1 MHKDPEI
8 YYIVIVGIILGLLLV
23 GFIITI
29 LFLYQ
34 QSRHRQERE
43 MAQIKQKYDEEI
55 LRSQLEIQEN
65 TLRNIAQE
73 LHDNIGQM
81 LSVVKL
87 SLAAIQLDKAHPS
100 YEIAH
105 HSQSVLNKAIADLSD
120 ITKSM
125 HTDRINDVG
134 LADSIRFELASITNA
149 GLVKINFELTGEE
162 FPFGEQKAVFL
173 FRMFQELL
181 NNTLKHAKATH
192 VSVSLHFE
200 EDGTFR
206 MEMGDDG
213 IGFDVEAKKE
223 THEAGKGVGLKSIF
237 NRAHLIGAQLTMERH
252 TGAGTRTEIVLPG
265 QTALQKK

>member
-1 MHKDPEI
+1 MDKDPEI
-8 YYIVIVGIILGLLLV
+8 YFVVIVGIVLGLLLL

-34 QSRHRQERE
+34 RSRHRQERE

-87 SLAAIQLDKAHPS
+87 SLAAIQLDKGHPS
-100 YEIAH
+100 FDITQ
-105 HSQSVLNKAIADLSD
+105 HSQKVLNKAISDLSD

-134 LADSIRFELASITNA
+134 LTDSIRFELASIQHA
-149 GLVKINFELTGEE
+149 RLVDVNFECKGEE

-173 FRMFQELL
+173 FRIFQELL
-181 NNTLKHAKATH
+181 NNTLKHAQATH
-192 VSVSLHFE
+192 VSVSLFYE
-200 EDGTFR
+200 EDGTF
-206 MEMGDDG
+206 MMKMSDDG
-213 IGFDVEAKKE
+213 TGFDVEAKKE
-223 THEAGKGVGLKSIF
+223 THAAGKGVGLKSIF
-237 NRAHLIGAQLTMERH
+237 NRAHLIGAKLHMESH
-252 TGAGTRTEIVLPG
+252 AGAGTQVEIVLPG
-265 QTALQKK
+265 PSAISK